1 MSLTADTNDTIGQP
15 IDSTMQVDD
24 VGAVPPTLA
33 DHASSEEKSTA
44 DTTSGQMLIVS

>member
-1 MSLTADTNDTIGQP
+1 MSLSHHTNDTIGHP

-24 VGAVPPTLA
+24 VGAVPPTPA

-44 DTTSGQMLIVS
+44 DITSGQMQIV